1 MLDKPLKMPFSDVR
15 VGQLFY
21 LDGRKMVKTDDKL
34 AWSVSNDV
42 RCEVYEPKQDVEV
55 TLADKK
61 IYIPLRTRA
70 ELECRA
76 EQIVALVKGKPVV
89 NGDIVGTSYT
99 WDPQYD
105 ESRKVPVMKPMAD
118 ITTFH
123 GYGYYGMFK
132 PSIAEVL
139 AQIPDVLAQRVV
151 AFEIIG
157 RPESAADLND
167 HPDALNDGYHVATT
181 RLFEAA

>member
-1 MLDKPLKMPFSDVR
+1 MLNTPLKMPFSEVL

-21 LDGRKMVKTDDKL
+21 LDGRQMVKTEDKL

-42 RCEVYEPKQDVEV
+42 RCEVYEPGPDVKV
-55 TLADKK
+55 TLVDKK
-61 IYIPLRTRA
+61 SYIPLHTRA
-70 ELECRA
+70 ELEWRA
-76 EQIVALVKGKPVV
+76 EHIVALVKGKPIVT
-89 NGDIVGTSYT
+89 GDIVGTSYT
-99 WDPQYD
+99 WDPKFD
-105 ESRKVPVMKPMAD
+105 ESRKVPELKPLGD

-139 AQIPDVLAQRVV
+139 AQIPDVLVQRVV

-157 RPESAADLND
+157 QPESAADLNA
-167 HPDALNDGYHVATT
+167 HPDAVNDGYHVATT
-181 RLFEAA
+181 RLYEAS